1 MSEQP
6 KEQPQE
12 QPQEEQKKE
21 ECPKKEECKKE
32 CPKFKGFHGF
42 GPRCHAKG
50 PMGFGMFKP
59 PCHPHK
65 HKERKC
71 ECGEIIPKRKEGE
84 PKIKNCPKCGKELP
98 KKPHGFGMRC
108 HKMKKFMK
116 FMFMMKML
124 KGQKCFK
131 PQQRGIEVHHYIH
144 FGPPSPQVPGFHHG
158 FPGMMRRPMGP
169 CFGRPPM
176 GPCFGR
182 PPMGLCFGRPTMG
195 PRFGRPMGPRFGRP
209 PMGPCFGRPPM
220 GPCFG
225 RPPMGPCFG
234 KPPKCNKSEKKPC
247 DKTPC
252 EEKKEQ

>member
-6 KEQPQE
+6 KEQPKE
-12 QPQEEQKKE
+12 QPIEQPKEEQKKE

-32 CPKFKGFHGF
+32 CHKFKGFHGF

-50 PMGFGMFKP
+50 PMGFPMFKP

-144 FGPPSPQVPGFHHG
+144 FGPPAPHHHG
-158 FPGMMRRPMGP
+158 FPGMMRRPLMGP
-169 CFGRPPM
+169 G
-176 GPCFGR
+176 
-182 PPMGLCFGRPTMG
+182 
-195 PRFGRPMGPRFGRP
+195 
-209 PMGPCFGRPPM
+209 
-220 GPCFG
+220 FG

-234 KPPKCNKSEKKPC
+234 KPPMGPCFGKPPMFKKCDKGEKKPC
-247 DKTPC
+247 DEKPC
-252 EEKKEQ
+252 EDKKEQ

>member
-42 GPRCHAKG
+42 GPRCHAKR
-50 PMGFGMFKP
+50 PMGFPPMFKP

-84 PKIKNCPKCGKELP
+84 PKIKSCPKCGKELP
-98 KKPHGFGMRC
+98 RKHHGFGMRC

-176 GPCFGR
+176 GPCFWR

-225 RPPMGPCFG
+225 
-234 KPPKCNKSEKKPC
+234 KPPKCNKSEKKPCEKKPC